1 MVHYT
6 LERLPGELI
15 ILGQA
20 TAEWNS
26 TTDLAAFTQHLLMLL
41 RDATEPVYWIADMTA
56 WKPDISELIITAH
69 EIARTTNAIARHPM
83 LRQVIVISQNKAV
96 EMSAKGLN
104 SQAFGFVSMAVFP
117 SVEAALEYARERVSL
132 PTPQPGK

>member
-6 LERLPGELI
+6 LERLPDEPI

-26 TTDLAAFTQHLLMLL
+26 VTDLAAFTQHILILL
-41 RDATEPVYWIADMTA
+41 REAEEPVYWIADMTA
-56 WKPDISELIITAH
+56 WKPNINELIITAH
-69 EIARTTNAIARHPM
+69 EIARTTNAIARHPK
-83 LRQVIVISQNKAV
+83 LRQVIVISQNRAV

-117 SVEAALEYARERVSL
+117 TVDAALAYAREHVRDTAA
-132 PTPQPGK
+132 PA